1 MVGKGNVSEL
11 IGKTINH
18 ADGAGTGIVIDGYKV
33 QGHADTTDVYKVMF
47 PSGENSVYVLRTSE
61 KDRFNFS

>member
-33 QGHADTTDVYKVMF
+33 QGHTDITDVYKVMF
-47 PSGENSVYVLRTSE
+47 PSGADCVYVLRTSE

>member
-33 QGHADTTDVYKVMF
+33 QGHADITDVYKVMF
-47 PSGENSVYVLRTSE
+47 PSGENSVYALRTSE